1 MYRNQALASIEALGI
16 IFPDA
21 VDFAR
26 ADGDPSKPLMALD
39 AAMTAMDAIVG
50 TQPGLITTANAGIPA
65 FLSTYL
71 DPKLVE
77 VLVSPNK
84 AAEILGEVRKGD
96 WLTET
101 ATFPMVESTG
111 EVSSYGDFNKNGRAG
126 ANVQFENRQ
135 SYLYQ
140 VFTEWGERELEKM
153 GLAKVDWAARAN
165 IASAI
170 TLNKYQNLTYFFGV
184 TGLQNYGLLND
195 PSLSPALTPVT
206 KVAGGTG
213 WQKATP
219 NEIVADVQ
227 SMYAQLVAQTNGLV
241 SLDDNLTLA
250 LHPTTEVWLV
260 NTNSFGL
267 SAMGILKTI
276 FKNLRLIS
284 ATQYLSGT
292 TYSAQLIAKEI
303 EGQEVGFSSFNE
315 KMRAHRIIPD
325 DSSWRQKKTQ
335 GTWGTIITFPAGIV
349 QMAGL

>member
-1 MYRNQALASIEALGI
+1 MYRNQALASIESLGI

-77 VLVSPNK
+77 VLVAPNK

-96 WLTET
+96 WLTDT
-101 ATFPMVESTG
+101 AMFPMVESTG
-111 EVSSYGDFNKNGRAG
+111 EVSSYGDFSTNGRAG

-135 SYLYQ
+135 SYHYQ
-140 VFTEWGERELEKM
+140 AFTEWGERELERM
-153 GLAKVDWAARAN
+153 GLAKVDWASRLN

-170 TLNKYQNLTYFFGV
+170 VLGKYQNLTYFFGV
-184 TGLQNYGLLND
+184 SGLLNYGLLND
-195 PSLSPALTPVT
+195 PSLSAALTPAT
-206 KVAGGTG
+206 KAATGTG
-213 WQKATP
+213 WKLATP

-227 SMYAQLVAQTNGLV
+227 AMFAQLVSQTSGLV
-241 SLDDNLTLA
+241 SIDDELTLA
-250 LHPTTEVWLV
+250 LHPTTEVYLM

-276 FKNLRLIS
+276 FKKLRIVS
-284 ATQYLSGT
+284 ALQYLSGT
-292 TYSAQLIAKEI
+292 TYSAQLIAKSV
-303 EGQEVGFSSFNE
+303 EGQEVGYTAFTE
-315 KMRAHRIIPD
+315 KMRAHRIVAD
-325 DSSWRQKKTQ
+325 VSSWKQKKTQ
-335 GTWGTIITFPAGIV
+335 GTWGTIYTFPAGVAQI
-349 QMAGL
+349 AGL